1 MPIEAVTTSIVQAT
15 ATITA
20 VAVALFALAW
30 VIGSLLR
37 GSFIPFADWKAWGNS
52 MQMDAIKATF
62 LIALYSSI
70 GTLIAW
76 IASVIA
82 SGA

>member
-1 MPIEAVTTSIVQAT
+1 MPIEAVTSAIAQTV
-15 ATITA
+15 TIITGIS
-20 VAVALFALAW
+20 VSLFALAW

-37 GSFIPFADWKAWGNS
+37 GSFIPFADWKMWGNS
-52 MQMDAIKATF
+52 IQLDAIKATF

-70 GTLIAW
+70 AALISW
-76 IASVIA
+76 VVNVIA